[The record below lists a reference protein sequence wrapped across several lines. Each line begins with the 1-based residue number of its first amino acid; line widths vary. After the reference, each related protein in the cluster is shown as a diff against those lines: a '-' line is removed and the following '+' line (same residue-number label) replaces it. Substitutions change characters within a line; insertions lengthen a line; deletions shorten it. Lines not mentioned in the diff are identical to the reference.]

1 MNRRNFIK
9 TGTLLTG
16 ATSVVSNIYQSS
28 ESKLKSNSSFKVAFI
43 SDIHVKPDEISQT
56 GMRKAL
62 KHVNNLGNKPS
73 FIINGGDSIMDS
85 LAANKA
91 ETQSQ
96 WDVWNKIMEEENKLQ
111 VYHCIGNHDIWGWQ
125 VKDDTIK
132 SDPLYDK
139 YWVIR
144 NHGMSARYYSFEK
157 NEWHFIVLD
166 STQEN
171 EGGYIAR
178 FSQESGGLIWG
189 TYLLAYCAQGYP
201 ADISSVNDSKFVLT
215 GGLGSN
221 CSDITT
227 QDAFQPSS
235 GGMFDIG
242 FFIFEDAT
250 ITSTKNPEILP
261 LTIYPNPTRD
271 AVRVE
276 IPGQLFAPMALQVY
290 DLTGRIVLEQGAYQ
304 SGNMLNVS
312 ALSPG
317 LYVVKGRQGEQG
329 FSSKLVLQ

>member
-62 KHVNNLGNKPS
+62 KHVNSLGNKPS

-178 FSQESGGLIWG
+178 LDEEQFMWLENELSSTPKEKYICIVSHIPIISFCSAMFFDDMLPNGDWKLSRV
-189 TYLLAYCAQGYP
+189 LLH
-201 ADISSVNDSKFVLT
+201 V
-215 GGLGSN
+215 
-221 CSDITT
+221 
-227 QDAFQPSS
+227 DARR
-235 GGMFDIG
+235 I
-242 FFIFEDAT
+242 
-250 ITSTKNPEILP
+250 KNLFKA
-261 LTIYPNPTRD
+261 YPNIKVCLSGHIHLQD
-271 AVRVE
+271 EVNYLGIKYLCNGA
-276 IPGQLFAPMALQVY
+276 ISGKWWKGSFQDFAPAYALLDFHSDGSIEREMICY
-290 DLTGRIVLEQGAYQ
+290 DLE
-304 SGNMLNVS
+304 
-312 ALSPG
+312 
-317 LYVVKGRQGEQG
+317 
-329 FSSKLVLQ
+329 